1 MEKITLLNILVIL
14 ESLILLTISIILFF
28 KLKDLSKL
36 KKLRDEL
43 NNLKSSKHSNT
54 DDFLPIL
61 VHELRSPLSVIKG
74 AADLL
79 IKSTDE
85 LSVAQIQ
92 TLLTQ
97 IKNSSTTLLT
107 MVGSILDISKME
119 NGKFEINKTF
129 SDINAVLNEECS
141 YFDPLT
147 KIKKLSIQCTVDKD
161 IPNFSFD
168 TERIK
173 QVLSNLISNAI
184 KFSPEGG
191 VITIISKKTGSD
203 CVVNVSDLGVGIPE
217 NERELLF
224 QKFFQ
229 ASNQN
234 GVQKGTGLGLFISK
248 GIVEAHGGK
257 IWFENNSPQGS
268 KFCFSIPIKS

>member
-229 ASNQN
+229 ATNQN

>member
-1 MEKITLLNILVIL
+1 VI
-14 ESLILLTISIILFF
+14 
-28 KLKDLSKL
+28 
-36 KKLRDEL
+36 R
-43 NNLKSSKHSNT
+43 
-54 DDFLPIL
+54 
-61 VHELRSPLSVIKG
+61 G

-92 TLLTQ
+92 TLLNQ
-97 IKNSSTTLLT
+97 IKSSSSTLLT
-107 MVGSILDISKME
+107 MVGSILDVSKME
-119 NGKFEINKTF
+119 NGKFEINKTYG
-129 SDINAVLNEECS
+129 DINSVLKEECS

-147 KIKKLSIQCTVDKD
+147 KIKKLSIQCTVDEN

-184 KFSPEGG
+184 KFSPEGS
-191 VITIISKKTGSD
+191 VITICSRKIGSD
-203 CVVNVSDLGVGIPE
+203 CRVEVSDLGVGIPE
-217 NERELLF
+217 NEKASLF

-229 ASNQN
+229 ASNQD
-234 GVQKGTGLGLFISK
+234 GVQKGTGLGLYISK
-248 GIVEAHGGK
+248 GIVEAHGGS
-257 IWFENNSPQGS
+257 IWFENNIPQGS

>member
-1 MEKITLLNILVIL
+1 MEKTTLLNTLVIL
-14 ESLILLTISIILFF
+14 ESIVLLVISYILFF
-28 KLKDLSKL
+28 KLKDLSRL
-36 KKLRDEL
+36 KKIQEEF
-43 NNLKSSKHSNT
+43 NNLKSSKNSARN
-54 DDFLPIL
+54 DFLPIL
-61 VHELRSPLSVIKG
+61 VHELRSPLSVIRG

-92 TLLTQ
+92 TLLNQ
-97 IKNSSTTLLT
+97 IKSSSSTLLT
-107 MVGSILDISKME
+107 MVGSILDVSKME
-119 NGKFEINKTF
+119 NGKFEINKTYG
-129 SDINAVLNEECS
+129 DINSVLKEECS

-147 KIKKLSIQCTVDKD
+147 KIKKLSIQCTVDED

-184 KFSPEGG
+184 KFSPEGS
-191 VITIISKKTGSD
+191 VITICSRKVGSD
-203 CVVNVSDLGVGIPE
+203 CRVEVSDLGVGIPE
-217 NERELLF
+217 NEKDYLF

-229 ASNQN
+229 ASNQD
-234 GVQKGTGLGLFISK
+234 GVQKGTGLGLYISK
-248 GIVEAHGGK
+248 GIVEAHGGS
-257 IWFENNSPQGS
+257 IWFENNIPQGS

>member
-14 ESLILLTISIILFF
+14 ESLILLIISFILFF

-36 KKLRDEL
+36 KKLQDEL
-43 NNLKSSKHSNT
+43 NDLKSSKNSAR

-61 VHELRSPLSVIKG
+61 VHELRSPLSVIRG

-85 LSVAQIQ
+85 LSVVQIQ
-92 TLLTQ
+92 TLLNQ

-107 MVGSILDISKME
+107 MVGSILDVSKME

-129 SDINAVLNEECS
+129 SDINSVLNEECS

-147 KIKKLSIQCTVDKD
+147 KIKKLIIQCMVDKD

-168 TERIK
+168 IERVK
-173 QVLSNLISNAI
+173 QVLNNLISNAI
-184 KFSPEGG
+184 KFSSEGA
-191 VITIISKKTGSD
+191 VITVTSKKTGSD
-203 CVVNVSDLGVGIPE
+203 CVVYVSDLGVGIPE
-217 NERELLF
+217 HEKNFLF

>member
-1 MEKITLLNILVIL
+1 MEKTTLLNTLVIL
-14 ESLILLTISIILFF
+14 ESIVLLVISYILFF
-28 KLKDLSKL
+28 KLKDLSRL
-36 KKLRDEL
+36 KKIQEEF
-43 NNLKSSKHSNT
+43 NNLKSSKNSARN
-54 DDFLPIL
+54 DFLPIL
-61 VHELRSPLSVIKG
+61 VHELRSPLSVIRG

-92 TLLTQ
+92 TLLNQ
-97 IKNSSTTLLT
+97 IKSSSSTLLT
-107 MVGSILDISKME
+107 MVGSILDVSKME
-119 NGKFEINKTF
+119 NGKFEINKTYG
-129 SDINAVLNEECS
+129 DINSVLKEECS

-147 KIKKLSIQCTVDKD
+147 KIKKLSIQCTVDEN

-184 KFSPEGG
+184 KFSPEGS
-191 VITIISKKTGSD
+191 VITICSRKVGSD
-203 CVVNVSDLGVGIPE
+203 CRVEVSDLGVGIPE
-217 NERELLF
+217 NEKASLF

-229 ASNQN
+229 ASNQD
-234 GVQKGTGLGLFISK
+234 GVQKGTGLGLYISK
-248 GIVEAHGGK
+248 GIVEAHGGS
-257 IWFENNSPQGS
+257 IWFENNIPQGS

>member
-1 MEKITLLNILVIL
+1 MEKITILNILVIL
-14 ESLILLTISIILFF
+14 ESIILLIISFILFF
-28 KLKDLSKL
+28 RLKDLSKL
-36 KKLRDEL
+36 KKLQDEL
-43 NNLKSSKHSNT
+43 NDLKSSKNSAR

-61 VHELRSPLSVIKG
+61 VHELRSPLSVIRG

-85 LSVAQIQ
+85 LSVVQIQ
-92 TLLTQ
+92 TLLNQ

-107 MVGSILDISKME
+107 MVGSILDVSKME

-129 SDINAVLNEECS
+129 SDINSVLNEECS

-147 KIKKLSIQCTVDKD
+147 KIKKLIIQCMVDKD

-168 TERIK
+168 IERVK
-173 QVLSNLISNAI
+173 QVLNNLISNAI
-184 KFSPEGG
+184 KFSSEGA
-191 VITIISKKTGSD
+191 VITVTSKKTGSD
-203 CVVNVSDLGVGIPE
+203 CVVYVSDLGVGIPE
-217 NERELLF
+217 HEKNFLF

>member
-1 MEKITLLNILVIL
+1 M
-14 ESLILLTISIILFF
+14 
-28 KLKDLSKL
+28 
-36 KKLRDEL
+36 
-43 NNLKSSKHSNT
+43 
-54 DDFLPIL
+54 
-61 VHELRSPLSVIKG
+61 
-74 AADLL
+74 L

-85 LSVAQIQ
+85 LSVVQIQ
-92 TLLTQ
+92 TLLNQ

-107 MVGSILDISKME
+107 MVGSILDVSKME

-129 SDINAVLNEECS
+129 SDINSVLNEECS

-168 TERIK
+168 IERVK
-173 QVLSNLISNAI
+173 QVLNNLISNAI
-184 KFSPEGG
+184 KFSPEGA
-191 VITIISKKTGSD
+191 VITVTSKKTGSD
-203 CVVNVSDLGVGIPE
+203 CVVYVSDLGVGIPE
-217 NERELLF
+217 HEKNSLF

>member
-1 MEKITLLNILVIL
+1 MEKTTLLNTLVIL
-14 ESLILLTISIILFF
+14 ESIVLLVISYILFF
-28 KLKDLSKL
+28 KLKDLSRL
-36 KKLRDEL
+36 KKIQEEF
-43 NNLKSSKHSNT
+43 NNLKSSKNSARN
-54 DDFLPIL
+54 DFLPIL
-61 VHELRSPLSVIKG
+61 VHELRSPLSVIRG

-92 TLLTQ
+92 TLLNQ
-97 IKNSSTTLLT
+97 IKSSSSTLLT
-107 MVGSILDISKME
+107 MVGSILDVSKME
-119 NGKFEINKTF
+119 NGKFEINKTYG
-129 SDINAVLNEECS
+129 DINSVLKEECS

-147 KIKKLSIQCTVDKD
+147 KIKKLSIQCTVDED

-184 KFSPEGG
+184 KFSPEGS
-191 VITIISKKTGSD
+191 VITICSRKVGSD
-203 CVVNVSDLGVGIPE
+203 CRVEVSDLGVGIPE
-217 NERELLF
+217 NEKASLF

-229 ASNQN
+229 ASNQD
-234 GVQKGTGLGLFISK
+234 GVQKGTGLGLYISK
-248 GIVEAHGGK
+248 GIVEAHGGS
-257 IWFENNSPQGS
+257 IWFENNIPQGS

>member
-1 MEKITLLNILVIL
+1 MEKTTLLNTLVIL
-14 ESLILLTISIILFF
+14 ESIVLLVISYILFF
-28 KLKDLSKL
+28 KLKDLSRL
-36 KKLRDEL
+36 KKIQEEF
-43 NNLKSSKHSNT
+43 NNLKSSKNSARN
-54 DDFLPIL
+54 DFLPIL
-61 VHELRSPLSVIKG
+61 VHELRSPLSVIRG

-92 TLLTQ
+92 TLLNQ
-97 IKNSSTTLLT
+97 IKSSSSTLLT
-107 MVGSILDISKME
+107 MVGSILDVSKME
-119 NGKFEINKTF
+119 NGKFEINKTYG
-129 SDINAVLNEECS
+129 DINSVLKEECS

-147 KIKKLSIQCTVDKD
+147 KIKKLSIQCTVDED

-184 KFSPEGG
+184 KFSPEGS
-191 VITIISKKTGSD
+191 VITICSRKIGSD
-203 CVVNVSDLGVGIPE
+203 CRVEVSDLGVGIPE
-217 NERELLF
+217 NEKASLF

-229 ASNQN
+229 ASNQD
-234 GVQKGTGLGLFISK
+234 GVQKGTGLGLYISK
-248 GIVEAHGGK
+248 GIVEAHGGS
-257 IWFENNSPQGS
+257 IWFENNIPQGS

>member
-1 MEKITLLNILVIL
+1 MEKTTLLNTLVIL
-14 ESLILLTISIILFF
+14 ESIVLLVISYILFF
-28 KLKDLSKL
+28 KLKDLSRL
-36 KKLRDEL
+36 KKIQEEF
-43 NNLKSSKHSNT
+43 NNLKSSKNSARN
-54 DDFLPIL
+54 DFLPIL
-61 VHELRSPLSVIKG
+61 VHELRSPLSVIRG

-92 TLLTQ
+92 TLLNQ
-97 IKNSSTTLLT
+97 IKSSSSTLLT
-107 MVGSILDISKME
+107 MVGSILDVSKME
-119 NGKFEINKTF
+119 NGKFEINKTYG
-129 SDINAVLNEECS
+129 DINSVLKEECS

-147 KIKKLSIQCTVDKD
+147 KIKKLSIQCTVDEN

-184 KFSPEGG
+184 KFSPEGS
-191 VITIISKKTGSD
+191 VITICSRKIGSD
-203 CVVNVSDLGVGIPE
+203 CRVEVSDLGVGIPE
-217 NERELLF
+217 NEKASLF

-229 ASNQN
+229 ASNQD
-234 GVQKGTGLGLFISK
+234 GVQKGTGLGLYISK
-248 GIVEAHGGK
+248 GIVEAHGGS
-257 IWFENNSPQGS
+257 IWFENNIPQGS